1 MEFHGVA
8 VGKELENGIDDVWFC
23 EELNGPYLTR
33 ELQNTT
39 RCEVRKVN
47 TYKKIVEYEVTL
59 PKGTKK
65 TPVQPNS
72 EIRLREKSGIC
83 NSHR

>member
-65 TPVQPNS
+65 NTRSAEFGNS
-72 EIRLREKSGIC
+72 AERKIGNL
-83 NSHR
+83 